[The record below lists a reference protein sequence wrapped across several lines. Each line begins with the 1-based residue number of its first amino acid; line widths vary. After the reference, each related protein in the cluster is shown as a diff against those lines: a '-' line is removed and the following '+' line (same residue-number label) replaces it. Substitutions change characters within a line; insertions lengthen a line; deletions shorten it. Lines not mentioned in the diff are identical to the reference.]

1 MELTELRETA
11 ELARLNLSEEELEK
25 AFPAFEQMLAYFAA
39 MQAADADAALPAVSG
54 QTEGMAASAK
64 VVAAGYFRP
73 DAARPPSEQNLCEAL
88 LTQAPE
94 RDGRF
99 MVIPNV
105 L

>member
-25 AFPAFEQMLAYFAA
+25 AFPAFEQMLSYFAA
-39 MQAADADAALPAVSG
+39 MQAADTDNSLPAAAA
-54 QTEGMAASAK
+54 QTEGRAASAK
-64 VVAAGYFRP
+64 IVAAGYFRP
-73 DAARPPSEQNLCEAL
+73 DNARSLSETNLCESL
-88 LTQAPE
+88 LEQAPE